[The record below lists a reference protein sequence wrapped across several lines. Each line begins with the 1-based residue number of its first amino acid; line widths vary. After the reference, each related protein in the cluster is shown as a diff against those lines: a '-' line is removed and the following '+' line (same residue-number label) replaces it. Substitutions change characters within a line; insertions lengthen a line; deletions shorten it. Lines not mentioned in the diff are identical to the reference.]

1 VARIDAYSTVRDR
14 CASAVPGGVHSPR
27 RRRIG
32 STPSHAQTGGVG
44 HADAGRA
51 FRLARR
57 RFVAGERLD
66 MGALAADLGLL
77 GWTPTRPTW
86 LDDLRDDSYYRA

>member
-1 VARIDAYSTVRDR
+1 VCIAAWSAVRDR
-14 CASAVPGGVHSPR
+14 CASAVSDQAHSPR

-32 STPSHAQTGGVG
+32 SAPSHAQTGGVG

-66 MGALAADLGLL
+66 MGALAADLG
-77 GWTPTRPTW
+77 TPR
-86 LDDLRDDSYYRA
+86 LDAHTAPIGSTICAATLTTAR

>member
-1 VARIDAYSTVRDR
+1 
-14 CASAVPGGVHSPR
+14 
-27 RRRIG
+27 
-32 STPSHAQTGGVG
+32 VG

-86 LDDLRDDSYYRA
+86 LDDLRDDSYHRA